1 MSNADCDLSCKEAAR
16 LMSRRQDA
24 PLNADETERLK
35 QHLYECLSC
44 RRFDTQLQFLRRLAR
59 RYAEAGGS

>member
-1 MSNADCDLSCKEAAR
+1 
-16 LMSRRQDA
+16 MSRQQDV
-24 PLNADETERLK
+24 PLSADETERLK

-59 RYAEAGGS
+59 RYAEVGGS